1 MANFSI
7 FLHKSDDGNYYEFGY
22 YEHTS
27 NNFDGDMSKL
37 AKEQRNIEWLKTC
50 YHMQIPFEGEKDWAI
65 IEQIF
70 FNKYYN

>member
-1 MANFSI
+1 
-7 FLHKSDDGNYYEFGY
+7 
-22 YEHTS
+22 
-27 NNFDGDMSKL
+27 MSKL